1 MAAATPTTD
10 HATAL
15 TPDTNDSEKLTAIHL
30 TTTMTLKPAT
40 EVLVTC
46 NTKIKVEL
54 LEGGV
59 LYLNSPATFTA
70 PGEARLSPSV
80 LDPEFALGWDT
91 LPDELTMMVLGHNL
105 IEEDK
110 RIALDK
116 DKGHFSLSSELHRH
130 LLMVARDVFYKENEF
145 FIDCLGRSLRFP
157 PRSSRHLIRSITARV
172 RFGGVGMYDI
182 RGIARAGVSNLRDIV
197 IEFGWS
203 DSKYRNEL
211 RDNTPFPAS
220 TKTQIMCS
228 GKGTIR
234 QPDAQKVGL
243 DVEKLKG
250 HAKRH
255 ITLVRPRA
263 AGEAKAGVE

>member
-1 MAAATPTTD
+1 
-10 HATAL
+10 
-15 TPDTNDSEKLTAIHL
+15 
-30 TTTMTLKPAT
+30 
-40 EVLVTC
+40 
-46 NTKIKVEL
+46 
-54 LEGGV
+54 
-59 LYLNSPATFTA
+59 
-70 PGEARLSPSV
+70 
-80 LDPEFALGWDT
+80 
-91 LPDELTMMVLGHNL
+91 MMVLGHNL
-105 IEEDK
+105 IDEDK

-130 LLMVARDVFYKENEF
+130 LLMTPDIARLACDVFYKENEF

-182 RGIARAGVSNLRDIV
+182 RGIARAGFSNLRDIV
-197 IEFGWS
+197 IEFDWP
-203 DSKYRNEL
+203 DSKYHNEL

-234 QPDAQKVGL
+234 HLGREKAQANAQKVGL